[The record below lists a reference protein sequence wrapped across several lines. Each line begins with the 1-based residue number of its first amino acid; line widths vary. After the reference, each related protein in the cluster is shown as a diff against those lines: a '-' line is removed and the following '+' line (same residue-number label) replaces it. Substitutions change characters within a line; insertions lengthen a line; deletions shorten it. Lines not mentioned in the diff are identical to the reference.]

1 MKQQMGFH
9 QTTGRCK
16 RLPQKGAAV
25 VAGILFLLSSC
36 RLDMHDQP
44 KYESYE
50 ASEFF
55 ADGRASRIPPEG
67 TIPQGGLRQG
77 QLLFTGKIAGNDSEL
92 FPFPVTSEILAR
104 GQERYNIFCSPC
116 HDKVGTGRGIIVRR
130 GMKQP
135 PSFHIARLREAPP
148 GYIFNVI
155 TNGFGVMFSY
165 SSRISPQDRWAI
177 VGYIRALQLS
187 QNASFGDVS
196 EEDLQR
202 LDAVTGE

>member
-1 MKQQMGFH
+1 MKH
-9 QTTGRCK
+9 YREPSIEAAETGKPSR
-16 RLPQKGAAV
+16 KGLV
-25 VAGILFLLSSC
+25 FLAGLTLLFSSC

-55 ADGRASRIPPEG
+55 ADGQASRIPPEG

-77 QLLFTGKIAGNDSEL
+77 ELLYTGKMDGGDSEL
-92 FPFPVTSEILAR
+92 FPFPITQDTLVR
-104 GQERYNIFCSPC
+104 GQDRYNIYCSPC

-148 GYIFNVI
+148 GYFFDVM
-155 TNGFGVMFSY
+155 TNGFGAMFSY
-165 SSRISPQDRWAI
+165 SSRVQPRDRWAI
-177 VGYIRALQLS
+177 AAYIRALQLS
-187 QNASFGDVS
+187 QNASYGDVS
-196 EEDLQR
+196 EEDLEK
-202 LDAVTGE
+202 LEEAATE